1 MNNNSS
7 TEVSN
12 LSSFIW
18 NVADSL
24 WGDFTHSD
32 FDRIILPLLLLR
44 RLECILEPTK
54 ETVLAEYENEKDSG
68 IDLDLLLP
76 EYSGLPFFN
85 TSTYTLETLG
95 STNTKSNLE
104 QYVSHFSANVRKIFE
119 EYNFINTIA
128 ELDNAKLLYFI
139 VSKFAILDLTRET
152 VSDRVMSNTYEQLIR
167 DFAASVN
174 QKAGEFMSPR
184 DAVHLTT
191 LLVLNQDTE
200 IFTESGVIRTIYD
213 PTCGTGGFLFDAIDE
228 IKNTGSTAK
237 IVPYG
242 QELNPKTHAMALT
255 SMLIQGYDTD
265 NIKQGNTLSEDHL
278 SGNKFHYGF
287 ANPPFGIKWEKV
299 KKQIVTEHE
308 TLGYAGRF
316 GAGLPRVSDGSMLFL
331 MHLVSKMESP
341 ENGGGRIGII
351 LSGSPLF
358 TGDAGSGESEI
369 RRWLLENDYVEAI
382 LALPNDMFFNTG
394 IGTYIWILSNKKA
407 KERKNKVQLINLT
420 DTWTPMRKS
429 EGSKRKEISREQMKK
444 IVIEYDLFE
453 SANSKNTK
461 ILKTTDFAYRKIAI
475 KRPLRAKI
483 VLSEAKIAELPELK
497 AFQKLNSIQQ
507 NAWLEYFNNNLG
519 ENEYEYLFEAIK
531 INNNKND
538 FGKTA
543 KALAT
548 AFTNHFMIR
557 DENCDPVLD
566 TKGNVVPDS
575 ALNDNETV
583 PFDKNIEDYFNEEVL
598 PHVSDA
604 FIDYSVRDSKDG
616 EVGIVGYDINFN
628 RYFYEYTPPRSLNNI
643 DTDLKASE
651 ARIQILLEE
660 VAE

>member
-278 SGNKFHYGF
+278 RGNKFHYGF

-407 KERKNKVQLINLT
+407 KERKNKVQLMNLA
-420 DTWTPMRKS
+420 DTWTQMRKS
-429 EGSKRKEISREQMKK
+429 EGNKRREISRKQMEQ
-444 IVIEYDLFE
+444 IVVDYDSFE
-453 SANSKNTK
+453 NAHSKSVK
-461 ILKTTDFAYRKIAI
+461 VFKTTDFAYRKIAI

-483 VLSEAKIAELPELK
+483 ILAEDKILALAEVK
-497 AFQKLNSIQQ
+497 AFDKLTDVQQ
-507 NAWLEYFNNNLG
+507 NAWLDFFNKNLG
-519 ENEYEYLFEAIK
+519 EYDYSHLFEVVK
-531 INNNKND
+531 SHNNLEG
-538 FGKTA
+538 FGRTA

-548 AFTNHFMIR
+548 AFTNHFMVR
-557 DENCDPVLD
+557 DENCEAILD
-566 TKGNVVPDS
+566 ASGNVVPDS
-575 ALNDNETV
+575 TLNDNETV
-583 PFDKNIEDYFNEEVL
+583 PFGKDIEDYFNEEVL

-604 FIDYSVRDSKDG
+604 FIDYSIRDSRDG
-616 EVGIVGYDINFN
+616 EVGVVGYEINFN
-628 RYFYEYTPPRSLNNI
+628 RYFYEYVPPRSLKDI
-643 DTDLKASE
+643 DNDLKASE
-651 ARIQILLEE
+651 TRIQELLEE

>member
-1 MNNNSS
+1 MDKNSS

-12 LSSFIW
+12 LSGFIW

-54 ETVLAEYENEKDSG
+54 ETVLAEYEREKDSG

-76 EYSGLPFFN
+76 EYSGFPFFN
-85 TSTYTLETLG
+85 TSKYDLETLG

-104 QYVSHFSANVRKIFE
+104 QYVSSFSANVRKIFE

-128 ELDNAKLLYFI
+128 ELENAKLLFFI
-139 VSKFAILDLTRET
+139 VSKFAKLDLTREA

-191 LLVLNQDTE
+191 MLVLNQDNE

-237 IVPYG
+237 LVPYG

-265 NIKQGNTLSEDHL
+265 NIKQGNTLSDDHL
-278 SGNKFHYGF
+278 QGKKFHYGF

-299 KKQIVTEHE
+299 KKQIVSEHE
-308 TLGYAGRF
+308 NLGLAGRF

-331 MHLVSKMESP
+331 MHLISKMETP
-341 ENGGGRIGII
+341 EHGGGRIGII

-382 LALPNDMFFNTG
+382 VALPNDMFFNTG
-394 IGTYIWILSNKKA
+394 IGTYIWIISNKKSA
-407 KERKNKVQLINLT
+407 ERKNKVQIIDLT

-429 EGSKRKEISREQMKK
+429 EGSKRRMLSREQMKD
-444 IVIEYDLFE
+444 VAIEYDLFE
-453 SANSKNTK
+453 NSKSKNVK
-461 ILKTTDFAYRKIAI
+461 IFKTTDFAYRKVAI
-475 KRPLRAKI
+475 KRPLKAKVVI
-483 VLSEAKIAELPELK
+483 SDEKTSELTKIK
-497 AFQKLNSIQQ
+497 AFAKLTGIQQ
-507 NAWLEYFNNNLG
+507 QAWNKFFRENVGEY
-519 ENEYEYLFEAIK
+519 EYEYLFESVKAH
-531 INNNKND
+531 NNQGD

-543 KALAT
+543 KALA
-548 AFTNHFMIR
+548 AALTNHFMVR
-557 DENCDPVLD
+557 DDSFEPVLD
-566 TKGNVVPDS
+566 AKGNVVPDNT
-575 ALNDNETV
+575 LNDNETI
-583 PFDKNIEDYFNEEVL
+583 PFDKNVEDYFNEEVL
-598 PHVSDA
+598 PHVPDA

-616 EVGIVGYDINFN
+616 EVGIVGYEISFN
-628 RYFYEYTPPRSLNNI
+628 RYFYEYVPPRSLASI
-643 DTDLKASE
+643 TSDLKASE
-651 ARIQILLEE
+651 ARIQGLLEE
-660 VAE
+660 VAK

>member
-1 MNNNSS
+1 MDKNSS

-12 LSSFIW
+12 LSGFIW

-54 ETVLAEYENEKDSG
+54 ETVLAEYEKEKDSG

-76 EYSGLPFFN
+76 EYSGFPFFN
-85 TSTYTLETLG
+85 TSKYDLETLG

-104 QYVSHFSANVRKIFE
+104 QYVSSFSANVRKIFE

-128 ELDNAKLLYFI
+128 ELENAKLLFFI
-139 VSKFAILDLTRET
+139 VSKFAKLDLTREA

-191 LLVLNQDTE
+191 MLVLNQDTE

-213 PTCGTGGFLFDAIDE
+213 PTCGTGGFLFDAIEE

-265 NIKQGNTLSEDHL
+265 NIKQGNTLSDDHL
-278 SGNKFHYGF
+278 QGKKFHYGF

-299 KKQIVTEHE
+299 KKQIVSEHE
-308 TLGYAGRF
+308 NLGLAGRF

-331 MHLVSKMESP
+331 MHLVSKMEAP

-382 LALPNDMFFNTG
+382 IALPNDMFFNTG
-394 IGTYIWILSNKKA
+394 IGTYIWILSNKKTP
-407 KERKNKVQLINLT
+407 ERKDKVQLINLT
-420 DTWTPMRKS
+420 NTWTPMRKS
-429 EGSKRKEISREQMKK
+429 EGSKRRMLSREQMEQ
-444 IVIEYDLFE
+444 IVVEYDLFE
-453 SANSKNTK
+453 NSKSKDVK
-461 ILKTTDFAYRKIAI
+461 IFKTTDFAYRKVAI
-475 KRPLRAKI
+475 KRPLKAKI
-483 VLSEAKIAELPELK
+483 VISDEKISELSEVK
-497 AFQKLNSIQQ
+497 AFAKLKDTQQ
-507 NAWLEYFNNNLG
+507 NAWLKLFNENVGEY
-519 ENEYEYLFEAIK
+519 EYEYLFEVVK
-531 INNNKND
+531 DHNNQGE

-548 AFTNHFMIR
+548 ALTNHFMVR
-557 DENCDPVLD
+557 DETSETVLD
-566 TKGNVVPDS
+566 AKGNVIPDS
-575 ALNDNETV
+575 TLNDNETI
-583 PFDKNIEDYFNEEVL
+583 PFDKNVEDYFNDEVL
-598 PHVSDA
+598 PHVPDA

-616 EVGIVGYDINFN
+616 DVGIVGYEINFN
-628 RYFYEYTPPRSLNNI
+628 RYFYEYVPPRSLKEI

-651 ARIQILLEE
+651 ARIKALLEE

>member
-1 MNNNSS
+1 MDKNSS

-12 LSSFIW
+12 LSGFIW

-54 ETVLAEYENEKDSG
+54 ETVLAEYEREKDSG

-76 EYSGLPFFN
+76 EYSGFPFFN
-85 TSTYTLETLG
+85 TSKYDLETLG

-104 QYVSHFSANVRKIFE
+104 QYVSSFSANVRKIFE

-128 ELDNAKLLYFI
+128 ELENAKLLFFI
-139 VSKFAILDLTRET
+139 VSKFAKLDLTREA

-191 LLVLNQDTE
+191 MLVLNQDTE
-200 IFTESGVIRTIYD
+200 IFTETGVIRTIYD
-213 PTCGTGGFLFDAIDE
+213 PTCGTGGFLFDAIEE

-237 IVPYG
+237 LVPYG

-265 NIKQGNTLSEDHL
+265 NIKQGNTLSDDHL
-278 SGNKFHYGF
+278 QGKKFHYGF

-299 KKQIVTEHE
+299 KKQIITEHE
-308 TLGYAGRF
+308 NLGYAGRF

-331 MHLVSKMESP
+331 MHLVSKMEAL

-382 LALPNDMFFNTG
+382 IALPNDMFFNTG
-394 IGTYIWILSNKKA
+394 IGTYIWILSNKKTP
-407 KERKNKVQLINLT
+407 ERKDKVQLINLT
-420 DTWTPMRKS
+420 NTWTPMRKS
-429 EGSKRKEISREQMKK
+429 EGSKRRMLSREQMEQ
-444 IVIEYDLFE
+444 IAVEYDLFE
-453 SANSKNTK
+453 NSKSEDVK
-461 ILKTTDFAYRKIAI
+461 IFKTTDFAYRKVAI
-475 KRPLRAKI
+475 KRPLKAKI
-483 VLSEAKIAELPELK
+483 VISDKKTSELTDVK
-497 AFQKLNSIQQ
+497 AFAKLKDAQQ
-507 NAWLEYFNNNLG
+507 NAWLKFFN
-519 ENEYEYLFEAIK
+519 ENVGDYEYEYLFEAVK
-531 INNNKND
+531 AHNNHGD

-548 AFTNHFMIR
+548 ALTNHFMVR
-557 DENCDPVLD
+557 DENCEPVLD
-566 TKGNVVPDS
+566 AKGNVIPDS
-575 ALNDNETV
+575 TLNDNETI

-598 PHVSDA
+598 PHVLDA

-616 EVGIVGYDINFN
+616 EVGIVGYEINFN
-628 RYFYEYTPPRSLNNI
+628 RYFYQHVPPRSLADI
-643 DTDLKASE
+643 DADLKASE
-651 ARIQILLEE
+651 ARIQALLQE

>member
-1 MNNNSS
+1 MENKNS

-18 NVADSL
+18 KVADSL

-54 ETVLAEYENEKDSG
+54 EAVLDEYEREKDSG
-68 IDLDLLLP
+68 VDLELLLP
-76 EYSGLPFFN
+76 EYSGLPFYN
-85 TSTYTLETLG
+85 TSQYNLETLG
-95 STNTKSNLE
+95 STNTKANLE
-104 QYVSHFSANVRKIFE
+104 QYVSSFSANVRKIFE
-119 EYNFINTIA
+119 EYSFINTIT
-128 ELDNAKLLYFI
+128 ELENAKLLYFI
-139 VSKFAILDLTRET
+139 ISKFAKLDLTRET

-174 QKAGEFMSPR
+174 QKAGEFMSPK
-184 DAVHLTT
+184 DAVHLTS
-191 LLVLNQDTE
+191 LLVLNSDEE

-213 PTCGTGGFLFDAIDE
+213 PTCGTGGFLFDAINE

-255 SMLIQGYDTD
+255 SMLIQGYNTD

-278 SGNKFHYGF
+278 HGKKFHYGF

-299 KKQIVTEHE
+299 KKQVVAEHE
-308 TLGYAGRF
+308 NLGYAGRF

-331 MHLVSKMESP
+331 MHLVSKMEEP

-369 RRWLLENDYVEAI
+369 RRWLMENDYVEAI
-382 LALPNDMFFNTG
+382 LALPNDMFFNTS
-394 IGTYIWILSNKKA
+394 IGTYIWILSNKKS
-407 KERKNKVQLINLT
+407 KERKDKVQLVNLA
-420 DTWTPMRKS
+420 DTWTQMRKS
-429 EGSKRKEISREQMKK
+429 EGNKRREISRQQMEQ
-444 IVIEYDLFE
+444 VVVDYDLFE
-453 SANSKNTK
+453 NAKSKDIKIFETTK
-461 ILKTTDFAYRKIAI
+461 FAYRKIAI

-483 VLSEAKIAELPELK
+483 VLSEEKLTDLHELK
-497 AFQKLNSIQQ
+497 AFAKLTDVQK
-507 NAWLEYFNNNLG
+507 NAWVEFFNTNIGEYK
-519 ENEYEYLFEAIK
+519 YEYLFEKVKAH
-531 INNNKND
+531 NNKGD

-543 KALAT
+543 KALGT
-548 AFTNHFMIR
+548 AFTNYFMVR
-557 DENCDPVLD
+557 DENCDPILD
-566 TKGNVVPDS
+566 AKGNVIPDNT
-575 ALNDNETV
+575 LNDNETV
-583 PFDKNIEDYFNEEVL
+583 PFDKCVEDYFNDEVL
-598 PHVSDA
+598 PHVPDA

-616 EVGIVGYDINFN
+616 EVGIVGYEINFN
-628 RYFYEYTPPRSLNNI
+628 RYFYEYVPPRSLADI
-643 DTDLKASE
+643 DTALKVSE
-651 ARIQILLEE
+651 ARIQALLQK

>member
-1 MNNNSS
+1 MDKNSS

-12 LSSFIW
+12 LSGFIW

-54 ETVLAEYENEKDSG
+54 ETVLAEYEREKDSG

-76 EYSGLPFFN
+76 EYSGFPFFN
-85 TSTYTLETLG
+85 TSKYDLETLG

-104 QYVSHFSANVRKIFE
+104 QYVSSFSANVRKIFE

-128 ELDNAKLLYFI
+128 ELENAKLLFFI
-139 VSKFAILDLTRET
+139 VSKFAKLDLTREA

-191 LLVLNQDTE
+191 MLVLNQDNE

-213 PTCGTGGFLFDAIDE
+213 PTCGTGGFLFDAIEE

-237 IVPYG
+237 LVPYG

-265 NIKQGNTLSEDHL
+265 NIKQGNTLSDDHL
-278 SGNKFHYGF
+278 QGKKFHYGF

-299 KKQIVTEHE
+299 KKQIVNEHE
-308 TLGYAGRF
+308 NLGLAGRF
-316 GAGLPRVSDGSMLFL
+316 GAGLPRVNDGSMLFL
-331 MHLVSKMESP
+331 MHLVSKMEAP

-382 LALPNDMFFNTG
+382 VALPNDMFFNTG
-394 IGTYIWILSNKKA
+394 IGTYIWIISNKKSA
-407 KERKNKVQLINLT
+407 ERKNKVQIIDLT

-429 EGSKRKEISREQMKK
+429 EGSKRRMLSREQMEQ
-444 IVIEYDLFE
+444 VAIEYDLFE
-453 SANSKNTK
+453 NSKSK
-461 ILKTTDFAYRKIAI
+461 HVKVFKTTDFAYRKIAI
-475 KRPLRAKI
+475 KRPLKAKI
-483 VLSEAKIAELPELK
+483 VISDEKASELSDVK
-497 AFQKLNSIQQ
+497 AFAKLTDIQQ
-507 NAWLEYFNNNLG
+507 QSWNKFFKANIGEY
-519 ENEYEYLFEAIK
+519 EYEYLFEAVK
-531 INNNKND
+531 KHNNQGD

-548 AFTNHFMIR
+548 ALTNHFMVR
-557 DENCDPVLD
+557 DETCEPVLD
-566 TKGNVVPDS
+566 AKGNVVPDNT
-575 ALNDNETV
+575 LNENETV
-583 PFDKNIEDYFNEEVL
+583 PFDKNVEDYFSEEVL
-598 PHVSDA
+598 PHVPDA

-616 EVGIVGYDINFN
+616 EVGIVGYEINFN
-628 RYFYEYTPPRSLNNI
+628 RFFYQYVPPRSLAVI

-651 ARIQILLEE
+651 ARIQALLQE